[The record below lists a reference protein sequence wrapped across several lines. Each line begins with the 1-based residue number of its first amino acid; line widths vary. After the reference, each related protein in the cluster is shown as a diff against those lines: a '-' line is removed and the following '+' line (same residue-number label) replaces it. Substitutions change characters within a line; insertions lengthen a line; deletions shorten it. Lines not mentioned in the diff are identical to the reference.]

1 MDGKHSWVYFGV
13 LAIILISGLLAI
25 TLVGAS
31 RGQAQPAPVPGKL
44 DAVLGALL
52 STTAQGSEVLSSDG
66 DLDLE
71 TIRRDDQSSPFHIS
85 SDGQTQVDVLIE
97 TDGSLEGFAELGVT
111 IYGSVGDSMAAR
123 VPIGSVAALSSLD
136 NVV

>member
-66 DLDLE
+66 ELDLE

-97 TDGSLEGFAELGVT
+97 DRRFSGRIRRAGCHDLRFCRRHHGRARTHWVRGRAFLLG
-111 IYGSVGDSMAAR
+111 
-123 VPIGSVAALSSLD
+123 
-136 NVV
+136 